1 MKAKKKVVEE
11 SDEEEGSHPW
21 EKTKKIVRQ
30 PVKQHDDS
38 DEESHTETRKA
49 LFAKTGAVPKAV
61 GSLVNT
67 PNHSD
72 TEKSSVRSGNSPKNP
87 FIESKTANYRKGR
100 GAGSDAEPES
110 MGEVLSRLKN
120 KKQAGGKDHCNSNAL
135 NLAPV
140 SLLIPTV
147 ISFRAHCYMIFKETC
162 HICHHSSLIQ
172 ASFLTLILSFYFIS
186 FIAADNGGED
196 KEGREKKEEFK
207 YVTHCYI
214 HIRPS
219 PTLSSNRILCY
230 FLSHSSAVF

>member
-135 NLAPV
+135 NL
-140 SLLIPTV
+140 SFSILL
-147 ISFRAHCYMIFKETC
+147 CLY
-162 HICHHSSLIQ
+162 SSPL
-172 ASFLTLILSFYFIS
+172 
-186 FIAADNGGED
+186 
-196 KEGREKKEEFK
+196 
-207 YVTHCYI
+207 
-214 HIRPS
+214 
-219 PTLSSNRILCY
+219 
-230 FLSHSSAVF
+230 